1 MSQLTHPSH
10 PPHLAPPAALMLAT
24 FRDPPRGAKDVSGTD
39 APPVNGPGH
48 GHAPRAATGAAPH
61 WPGPAPPTRRPHG
74 AWRRGRRPWEE
85 SDADIVNG
93 PSLATQLSFA
103 VKGPFGTNPANFT
116 PVAGL
121 MPLVGHSSA
130 SGVGREVGSEPESPW
145 GGFWVGAEGGAPR
158 SSSGGGAGGARK
170 GAGWGAGTSAEGVPP
185 FSDVVIETPARV
197 MGNTH
202 TSGGHLTPLNWRERV
217 GVGGGGDG
225 ASGTGGVELREGV
238 GGGGGDRVDKPP
250 SMAVGKDRVGLV
262 GVSGG
267 PVGLGGG
274 VRNASVGIG
283 GAELRMGANGA
294 GEGPVEALR
303 GALRGAGEMG
313 WAVGWER
320 VKSTLRVP
328 SNVLVCLQGVP
339 GSLPWGM
346 MMVFMND
353 FLAQVRGVRV
363 DGDVNEIILRYSYRN
378 DCNTTVGITFIVNTI
393 ITDILLVVYNIYQI
407 HPWPIHLQDQGLGVM
422 RATGIML
429 CFGIGGG
436 LGILGG
442 GAVGQALYNKK
453 EEWMVWFFATGVL
466 MGECEVAAAASRGVA
481 EQWHCSNG
489 PPL

>member
-1 MSQLTHPSH
+1 MSRRAH
-10 PPHLAPPAALMLAT
+10 
-24 FRDPPRGAKDVSGTD
+24 GGGSGWVRRV
-39 APPVNGPGH
+39 AR
-48 GHAPRAATGAAPH
+48 RAV
-61 WPGPAPPTRRPHG
+61 R
-74 AWRRGRRPWEE
+74 
-85 SDADIVNG
+85 
-93 PSLATQLSFA
+93 
-103 VKGPFGTNPANFT
+103 
-116 PVAGL
+116 
-121 MPLVGHSSA
+121 M
-130 SGVGREVGSEPESPW
+130 
-145 GGFWVGAEGGAPR
+145 
-158 SSSGGGAGGARK
+158 GGGAGGARQ